1 MRENRVRAIWEGGG
15 AVVNA
20 WLGIPS
26 SFSAEVMASCGWD
39 SVTIDLQHGLND
51 FSSALPMLQAIST
64 TDATPLCR
72 VPALEPGIIQK
83 LLDAG
88 SYGIICPM
96 VNTREQCAR
105 LVAYCRYAPEGER
118 SFGPLRAVMYGG
130 PDYPEHA
137 NRTVLAIAMVETAE
151 GLANVEEIAATPGLD
166 GIYVGPSDLAL
177 SLGAAPR
184 LDPGEGPVAEAMRR
198 VLAAGRE
205 RGVPVGLHCGSP
217 EYALRMIG
225 EGFRFVS
232 ILNDSRMLA
241 AAATAAVEAVRSGL
255 RR

>member
-1 MRENRVRAIWEGGG
+1 MRENRVRTIWAGGG

-20 WLGIPS
+20 WLGIPN
-26 SFSAEVMASCGWD
+26 SFSAEVMSSCGWD
-39 SVTIDLQHGLND
+39 SVTVDLQHGVTD
-51 FSSALPMLQAIST
+51 FSSALPMLQAISI

-96 VNTREQCAR
+96 VNTRGQCER

-118 SFGPLRAVMYGG
+118 SFGPIRAAMYGG
-130 PDYPEHA
+130 PDYLEHA

-151 GLANVEEIAATPGLD
+151 GLGNVEEIASTPGLD

-177 SLGAAPR
+177 SLGKAPR
-184 LDPGEGPVAEAMRR
+184 LDSDDAEVVAAMRR
-198 VLAAGRE
+198 ILAAARE

-225 EGFRFVS
+225 EGFQFVS

-241 AAATAAVEAVRSGL
+241 AAATAAVEAVRAGL